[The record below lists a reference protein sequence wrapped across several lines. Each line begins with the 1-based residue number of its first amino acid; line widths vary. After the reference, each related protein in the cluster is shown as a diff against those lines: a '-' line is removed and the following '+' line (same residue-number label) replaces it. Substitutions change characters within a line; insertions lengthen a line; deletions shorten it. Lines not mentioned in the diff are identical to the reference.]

1 MLQFSV
7 AAKAGGR
14 RDEATNEE
22 RPLERTK
29 ERTRNGGG
37 GSRSSS
43 KFRGRKIRR
52 ATEHLLFPID
62 ASEFYLIRQSQSEVR
77 RKRDTRDRDREMV
90 IMERAEGHFPFSPF
104 QFPNF

>member
-29 ERTRNGGG
+29 ERTRNGGGG

-62 ASEFYLIRQSQSEVR
+62 ASEFYLIRQSPSEVR
-77 RKRDTRDRDREMV
+77 RKRDTRDREMV
-90 IMERAEGHFPFSPF
+90 IMERAEGNFPFSPF

>member
-14 RDEATNEE
+14 PDEATNERE

-29 ERTRNGGG
+29 ERTRCGGG

-62 ASEFYLIRQSQSEVR
+62 ASEFYLIRQSPSEVR
-77 RKRDTRDRDREMV
+77 RKRDTRDREMV
-90 IMERAEGHFPFSPF
+90 IMERAEGNFPFSPF

>member
-29 ERTRNGGG
+29 ERTRNGG

-62 ASEFYLIRQSQSEVR
+62 ASEFYLIRQSPSEVQR
-77 RKRDTRDRDREMV
+77 
-90 IMERAEGHFPFSPF
+90 
-104 QFPNF
+104 